1 MIDEIMNAIARKLYS
16 LFGDGYEIYKNSIE
30 QDLQEPCF
38 LISLVSADKKPMMG
52 TGSFRILPF
61 DILFFPSRGETQCY
75 EVTEILMDELEYID
89 VKGDVMAGTKMR
101 SEIVDDTLHFF
112 VNYDFTIFR
121 KKEETF
127 MEMLETTNGIKE

>member
-1 MIDEIMNAIARKLYS
+1 
-16 LFGDGYEIYKNSIE
+16 
-30 QDLQEPCF
+30 
-38 LISLVSADKKPMMG
+38 
-52 TGSFRILPF
+52 
-61 DILFFPSRGETQCY
+61 
-75 EVTEILMDELEYID
+75 MDELEYID